1 MKQLKRLIG
10 RLFELIGKEEMRV
23 LPGHIAF
30 FLVLSLVPI
39 ITLVGIIASF
49 FHVSIAEFV
58 SAMTNTLPKEI
69 SSMILPFIVGK
80 GVDMNVIFFM
90 IIGFLLASNGC
101 HAIIDATDTL
111 YKIDHEDYISTRIKA
126 VFLTILLVGL
136 FLFTLVILAFGNTIL
151 QTIQNFGV
159 LGDLGD
165 TIYQIFILLKWPVA
179 FILVYLII
187 KLIYTLAPDKNI
199 KSRYMTRGAVF
210 TSLGWILVT
219 AIYSYY
225 VNHFANYD
233 IFYGGLSNLIIMMM
247 WIYIIAYIFVIGIA
261 INVETYERV
270 VKISNHKTEI
280 DEHSN

>member
-69 SSMILPFIVGK
+69 SSMILPFITGK

-101 HAIIDATDTL
+101 HAIIDAKDTL

>member
-69 SSMILPFIVGK
+69 SSMILPFITGK

-101 HAIIDATDTL
+101 HAIIDATDAL

>member
-1 MKQLKRLIG
+1 MKQLKKLIG

-39 ITLVGIIASF
+39 ITLVGVIASF

-69 SSMILPFIVGK
+69 SSMILPFIAGK

-126 VFLTILLVGL
+126 IFLTILLVGL

-151 QTIQNFGV
+151 QMIQNFGV

-165 TIYQIFILLKWPVA
+165 TIYHIFILCKWPVA
-179 FILVYLII
+179 FILVYFII

-199 KSRYMTRGAVF
+199 KSRYMTRGSVF
-210 TSLGWILVT
+210 TTLGWILVT

-225 VNHFANYD
+225 VSHFANYD
-233 IFYGGLSNLIIMMM
+233 IFYGSLSNLIIMMI